1 MLLDTIECVV
11 SLKIL
16 GMESVYSKL
25 AEQLVGELVIH
36 AVSQSMFA
44 FYAKPIDKLSLF
56 AQSYILQIQNFTK
69 CTCFTFRG
77 FTITASGGRKL
88 WPCSADR
95 NTCRCSWGP
104 ALSVL
109 LDEIPG
115 IPLLSL
121 WNNSSGTESCSL
133 YSIFY
138 FSFDYLISSR
148 FVWRFVDSAYLR
160 HDVQNMK
167 WWLQRWGQQPGFPC
181 NMDSAGSRGANLSS
195 MISPNPNQEPTRY
208 LIGIDCGIHV

>member
-1 MLLDTIECVV
+1 MQSLLTSYPCLRKAIFCRFRISRNAHVSPSEV
-11 SLKIL
+11 SL
-16 GMESVYSKL
+16 SPQVA
-25 AEQLVGELVIH
+25 AENYGPVQRIEIPVVG
-36 AVSQSMFA
+36 
-44 FYAKPIDKLSLF
+44 
-56 AQSYILQIQNFTK
+56 
-69 CTCFTFRG
+69 
-77 FTITASGGRKL
+77 
-88 WPCSADR
+88 
-95 NTCRCSWGP
+95 SWGP

-109 LDEIPG
+109 VDEIPG
-115 IPLLSL
+115 ILLLSL

-195 MISPNPNQEPTRY
+195 MASPNPNQEPTRY
-208 LIGIDCGIHV
+208 LIGIDCGIHA